1 MSYFN
6 LIKMSETS
14 SSNGTHSSVAFGLF
28 DFHNSSSVN
37 MIFETDQ
44 SSVPSREEMLVEV
57 FSLANIWI
65 DIIVISSMLL
75 FGFWCIVIVNSC
87 VYSNNH
93 LSSSRICFSNE
104 GEMKN
109 RSRTKHKV
117 PYCVDKYKNRV
128 IITRTS

>member
-75 FGFWCIVIVNSC
+75 FGFWCLMIVKSC
-87 VYSNNH
+87 VYSNTH
-93 LSSSRICFSNE
+93 LSSSRICFSKE
-104 GEMKN
+104 HEMSN
-109 RSRTKHKV
+109 RLRIKRKV
-117 PYCVDKYKNRV
+117 PSCVDEYKNRV
-128 IITRTS
+128 LATRTS